1 MGAAAV
7 LVPASPAPFAQ
18 GRERFEQLVQYLGSE
33 KTRTM
38 KHSDLERELEKQG
51 RELMRQLLQDHLDL
65 RCPGQAEGPT
75 PVRDAD
81 GLERTESRTHERK
94 LETVFGT
101 VSVQRQGYGADGA
114 QSLHPLDAE
123 LNLPR
128 ERYSHEL
135 RRRAAEEAS
144 KNSFDETVESLGR
157 HTGAHIGKRQVEEL
171 AVRAAQDFAAFYER
185 RRETSEAE
193 PDRGRGSVLVVTCDG
208 KGVVM
213 RPEGLREATR
223 KAAEQSRHKLETRLS
238 KGEKRNR
245 KRMATVAS
253 VYTIQPHVR
262 TPEQVACGL
271 APVHEA
277 PKPRPRPENK
287 RVWASL
293 EQEPEQVI
301 EEAFREAAHRDPSHE
316 RIWAALVDGNKTQIR
331 LLKKFAAQYEVKL
344 TIVVDV
350 IHVLEY
356 VWKAGLALHQEG
368 TAALE
373 TWVHERLL
381 RILRGGCSH
390 VAAGMRRSATRRKL
404 TAKQREPIDKC
415 AGYLLNYKNYLAYHD
430 YLAAGLPIAT
440 GVIEGACRHLI
451 SDRMDRTGARWGL
464 QGAEAVLRLRALR
477 SSHDFDEYWAFHE
490 EQEYRRN
497 HASRYA
503 DGQVPPTKNSGRRS
517 EDKPRLTRIK

>member
-7 LVPASPAPFAQ
+7 LAPASPAPFAQ
-18 GRERFEQLVQYLGSE
+18 AGEGFERLVQYLGSDE
-33 KTRTM
+33 AHAM
-38 KHSDLERELEKQG
+38 KHSELERELEKQG

-65 RCPGQAEGPT
+65 RSPGEAEG

-81 GLERTESRTHERK
+81 GLERTQSRPHERK

-114 QSLHPLDAE
+114 KSLHPLDAE
-123 LNLPR
+123 LNLPP

-135 RRRAAEEAS
+135 RHRAAEEAS
-144 KNSFDETVESLGR
+144 KNSFDETVESLSH

-171 AVRAAQDFAAFYER
+171 VVRAAQDFTGFYET
-185 RRETSEAE
+185 RRETSDAE
-193 PDRGRGSVLVVTCDG
+193 PESGCGSVLVVTCDG

-213 RPEGLREATR
+213 RPEGLRDATR
-223 KAAEQSRHKLETRLS
+223 KAAERSKHKLKSRLS

-262 TPEQVACGL
+262 TPEQVARGL
-271 APVHEA
+271 APVREA
-277 PKPRPRPENK
+277 QKPRPRPENK

-293 EQEPEQVI
+293 EKEPEQVI
-301 EEAFREAAHRDPSHE
+301 EEAFREATHRDPSHE
-316 RIWAALVDGNKTQIR
+316 RSWVALVDGNKTQIR
-331 LLKKFAAQYEVKL
+331 LLKKFAAKYEVKL

-356 VWKAGLALHQEG
+356 VWKAGLALHKEG
-368 TAALE
+368 TAELE

-381 RILRGGCSH
+381 NILRGRCSH

-404 TAKQREPIDKC
+404 TAKQRKPIDKC
-415 AGYLLNYKNYLAYHD
+415 AGYLLKYKHYLAYHD

-451 SDRMDRTGARWGL
+451 CDRMDRTGARWGL

-490 EQEYRRN
+490 DQEYRRN

-503 DGQVPPTKNSGRRS
+503 DAEVPATKNKRRRS
-517 EDKPRLTRIK
+517 EDKPHLTRIK